1 MPLSLMSLQM
11 WAIARC
17 VTWCGPWLFNTV
29 RLLDV
34 FTMMKYRIH
43 NRLMQPLRLENMVNI
58 AATHARNETDPKV
71 AIMVLTIYARMV

>member
-1 MPLSLMSLQM
+1 M
-11 WAIARC
+11 
-17 VTWCGPWLFNTV
+17 
-29 RLLDV
+29 DV

-43 NRLMQPLRLENMVNI
+43 NRLMQPLRLESMVNI